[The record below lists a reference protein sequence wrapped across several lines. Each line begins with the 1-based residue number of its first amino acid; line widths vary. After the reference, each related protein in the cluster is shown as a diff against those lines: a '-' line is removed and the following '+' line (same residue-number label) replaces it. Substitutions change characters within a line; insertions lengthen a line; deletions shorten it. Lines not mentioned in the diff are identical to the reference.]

1 MNACM
6 AAQFKQGLSDTIA
19 AIATARGRAALAI
32 VRLSGAGAVA
42 CADQSVRGVQLQD
55 MPSHTVHV
63 GMWESASGEVLDQ
76 VVVTVFRAPAS
87 ATGEDVVE
95 VSCHG
100 GDYVAARILS
110 SMLEQG
116 ARMAEPGEFTLRA
129 FVNGKLDLVQAEAVA
144 DLIHATSAAAHRLS
158 LNHLQGRY
166 SRALESLRQSLI
178 DFCALAELEIDF
190 SEEDV
195 EFAGREELLALL
207 ERSDALLSE
216 AVDSYSYGELIREGV
231 RVVIAGRPNA
241 GKSTLLNA
249 LLGQDRAIV
258 SPEAGTTRDVVE
270 ADKEMEGLLFRF
282 IDTAGLRGAVGR
294 IEAEGVRRARR
305 AMERA
310 TVVLYVYDLEVGLS
324 TEESDEIDRLS
335 ERSEVIVV
343 GNKLD
348 LNPDVDTGLTGE
360 QEAVFLSARKALDC
374 PRLVRPLWERLAQVV
389 VRDLDGAE
397 SRRVIT
403 NLRHVQHMERAL
415 CHVRSARLG
424 VADGKPADLFT
435 LDIRAAL
442 HELGCITGSVTN
454 EEVLGRIFSR
464 FCIGK

>member
-1 MNACM
+1 MNHFM
-6 AAQFKQGLSDTIA
+6 AAPIAKQSTDTIA
-19 AIATARGRAALAI
+19 AIATARGHAALAI
-32 VRLSGAGAVA
+32 VRLSGSGAID
-42 CADQSVRGVQLQD
+42 CASRSVSEIRLRD
-55 MPSHTVHV
+55 APSHTAHV
-63 GMWESASGEVLDQ
+63 GLWKSGSGDVLDQ
-76 VVVTVFRAPAS
+76 VVVTVFRAPTS
-87 ATGEDVVE
+87 ATGEDLVE

-100 GDYVAARILS
+100 GDYVAALILR

-116 ARMAEPGEFTLRA
+116 ARLAEPGEFTLRA

-144 DLIHATSAAAHRLS
+144 DLIHATSASAHRVS

-166 SRALESLRQSLI
+166 SRALEALRQSLL

-190 SEEDV
+190 SDEDV
-195 EFAGREELLALL
+195 EFAGRKDLVALL
-207 ERSDALLSE
+207 EQSDALLSE
-216 AVDSYSYGELIREGV
+216 ALESYRFGELVREGV

-249 LLGQDRAIV
+249 LVGRDRAIV

-282 IDTAGLRGAVGR
+282 TDTAGLRGAAGR

-305 AMERA
+305 AIELA
-310 TVVLYVYDLEVGLS
+310 TVVIYVYDMAVGLS
-324 TEESDEIDRLS
+324 REEWDEISRIS
-335 ERSEVIVV
+335 ERTAVLVV

-348 LNPDVDTGLTGE
+348 LRPEGDAALREKRD
-360 QEAVFLSARKALDC
+360 AVFLSAKRALAS
-374 PRLVRPLWERLAQVV
+374 PQLVRPLWERL
-389 VRDLDGAE
+389 VRAVDRNPVAAE
-397 SRRVIT
+397 DRRVVT
-403 NLRHVQHMERAL
+403 NLRHVQHMESAL
-415 CHVRSARLG
+415 DHVRRAQLG
-424 VADGKPADLFT
+424 VADGHSADLFT

>member
-1 MNACM
+1 M
-6 AAQFKQGLSDTIA
+6 KPGKPDTIA

-32 VRLSGAGAVA
+32 VRLSGPGAIA
-42 CADQSVRGVQLQD
+42 CADISVSGARLQD
-55 MPSHTVHV
+55 APSHTVHV

-76 VVVTVFRAPAS
+76 VVLTVFRAPTS

-100 GDYVAARILS
+100 GDYVAARILR

-116 ARMAEPGEFTLRA
+116 ARLAEPGEFTLRA
-129 FVNGKLDLVQAEAVA
+129 FVNGKMDLVQAEAVA
-144 DLIHATSAAAHRLS
+144 DLIHATSASAHRVS
-158 LNHLQGRY
+158 LYHLQGRY
-166 SRALESLRQSLI
+166 SRALDSLRQSLV

-190 SEEDV
+190 AEEDV
-195 EFAGREELLALL
+195 EFAGRKELLALL
-207 ERSDALLSE
+207 ERSDALLGE
-216 AVDSYSYGELIREGV
+216 ALDSYSYGELVREGV

-249 LLGQDRAIV
+249 LVARDRAIV

-282 IDTAGLRGAVGR
+282 TDTAGLRFAAGR
-294 IEAEGVRRARR
+294 VEAEGVRRARR

-310 TVVLYVYDLEVGLS
+310 NVIVYVYDLSAGLS
-324 TEESDEIDRLS
+324 SEEADEIGCLS
-335 ERSEVIVV
+335 ERTEVIVV

-348 LNPDVDTGLTGE
+348 LKPDRNAAPEGKP
-360 QEAVFLSARKALDC
+360 EAVFLSAREALDC

-389 VRDLDGAE
+389 DRDLDGAE
-397 SRRVIT
+397 GRRVVT
-403 NLRHVQHMERAL
+403 NLRHVQHMETAL
-415 CHVRSARLG
+415 HYVRSARLG
-424 VADGKPADLFT
+424 VAEGKPADLCT

-464 FCIGK
+464 F